1 MNKKIMG
8 FCGYRC
14 DLCPAYVKNVDIL
27 AKKTTIRKG
36 WNTFFGFDV
45 PEEKIL
51 CVGCN
56 EIGGHLDTE
65 CPVRPCAQSKN
76 LQDCSFCDCFES
88 CETLPLRADILD
100 EIKKKYDKAISK
112 EEYELFFRP
121 YSGREELKK
130 QRKTRCAHGI

>member
-45 PEEKIL
+45 PEKPRFEKDGTPFLASMSLRKKSFASAAIKSGAIWIQNALFVLVHKARTCRTVRSVIVLNPVKYYL
-51 CVGCN
+51 CVQTF
-56 EIGGHLDTE
+56 LM
-65 CPVRPCAQSKN
+65 R
-76 LQDCSFCDCFES
+76 
-88 CETLPLRADILD
+88 
-100 EIKKKYDKAISK
+100 
-112 EEYELFFRP
+112 
-121 YSGREELKK
+121 
-130 QRKTRCAHGI
+130 